1 MTTKGIRQRH
11 PPATV
16 PVIEKLNAHRTQIA
30 QDTTTHTEPVELT
43 KAAEKEGPDTTQ
55 HPGGEIKHGV
65 FAQALRMFLFAA
77 YFNGSIIALVCTR
90 LIDLPGH

>member
-1 MTTKGIRQRH
+1 MKTKGIRQRQ

-16 PVIEKLNAHRTQIA
+16 PVIEKLKAHRTQTA
-30 QDTTTHTEPVELT
+30 QETTKHTEPVEPT
-43 KAAEKEGPDTTQ
+43 EVAEKEGPDTTQ

-77 YFNGSIIALVCTR
+77 YFNGSIIALVCTQ
-90 LIDLPGH
+90 LIDVLGH